1 MELCKSCKYGRRA
14 TISIDEK
21 PASNNKNVRPKSA
34 TVFMCVRPWTARKDR
49 DTGTC
54 SEFKEKGE
62 NLQCQMEK
70 KLSG

>member
-21 PASNNKNVRPKSA
+21 PASNNENVKPQSA
-34 TVFMCVRPWTARKDR
+34 TVFMCVHPWAARKDR

-62 NLQCQMEK
+62 NLQCQK
-70 KLSG
+70 KEN